1 MDTQNTP
8 IHVKLW
14 HKEFWMMAFANLLL
28 MTSIYMLVPALP
40 PYLLH
45 EGFTP
50 LQVGALMGS
59 YGIGVFL
66 LGCFCSYLIQRYRR
80 NHVCQYSIIGVAFC
94 IAVLYYLDFV
104 LNVKLEFW
112 MILCTRVAL
121 GALLGLAQMTLSSTL
136 VIDTCESFQRTEANH
151 SAAWFARL
159 ALAVGPL
166 VSILTY
172 HWFHYA
178 SVLILA
184 CAMALVSFLLI
195 TLVKFPFKAP
205 SESMTLFSLDRFF
218 LPQGFP
224 LFINLTMITTVIG
237 LVLAMHHSGLFFEM
251 MIVGFVL
258 AMLAEKYAFADA
270 DLKSEIITGLILLGA
285 AELIS
290 LSGQAKA
297 IDYICPTCIGFSTGI
312 IGSRFLLFYLK
323 LAKHCQR
330 GTSQS
335 SFFLSWE
342 LGVSLGLFIGISQ
355 LVQNTT
361 YLSLDLIM
369 ISMLFYNFFV
379 HPWYIKHKNR

>member
-184 CAMALVSFLLI
+184 CVMALVSFLLI

-285 AELIS
+285 AELIY

-355 LVQNTT
+355 LVHNTT
-361 YLSLDLIM
+361 YLSLGLIM

>member
-184 CAMALVSFLLI
+184 CVMALVSFLLI

-285 AELIS
+285 AELIY

-361 YLSLDLIM
+361 YLSLGLIM

>member
-112 MILCTRVAL
+112 MILCTRIAL

-184 CAMALVSFLLI
+184 CVMALVSFLLI

-285 AELIS
+285 AELIY

-361 YLSLDLIM
+361 YLSLGLIM

>member
-184 CAMALVSFLLI
+184 CVMALVSFLLI

-285 AELIS
+285 AELIY

-361 YLSLDLIM
+361 YLSLCLIM

>member
-8 IHVKLW
+8 VHVKLW

-28 MTSIYMLVPALP
+28 MTSIYMLVPTLP

-50 LQVGALMGS
+50 LQVGVLMGS
-59 YGIGVFL
+59 YGIGVFI

-80 NHVCQYSIIGVAFC
+80 NHVCQYSIIGVALC

-112 MILCTRVAL
+112 MLLCTRIAL

-136 VIDTCESFQRTEANH
+136 IIDTCESFQRTEANH

-159 ALAVGPL
+159 AIAVGPL
-166 VSILTY
+166 ISILTY
-172 HWFHYA
+172 RWFNYA
-178 SVLILA
+178 SVLVLA
-184 CAMALVSFLLI
+184 CAMAVCSFLLI

-224 LFINLTMITTVIG
+224 LFVNLTMIATVIG
-237 LVLAMHHSGLFFEM
+237 LVLATHHSALFFEM
-251 MIVGFVL
+251 MIVGFAL

-285 AELIS
+285 AELIF
-290 LSGQAKA
+290 LSGQSKA
-297 IDYICPTCIGFSTGI
+297 IDYICPACIGFSTGI

-342 LGVSLGLFIGISQ
+342 LGISFGLFIEISQMVQHAVFLSLGLI
-355 LVQNTT
+355 VA
-361 YLSLDLIM
+361 
-369 ISMLFYNFFV
+369 SMLCYNFLV

>member
-28 MTSIYMLVPALP
+28 MASIYMLVPALP

-50 LQVGALMGS
+50 LQVGVLMGS
-59 YGIGVFL
+59 YGIGVFA

-112 MILCTRVAL
+112 MILCTRIAL

-136 VIDTCESFQRTEANH
+136 IIDTCESFQRTEANH

-172 HWFHYA
+172 RWFDYA
-178 SVLILA
+178 NVLILA
-184 CAMALVSFLLI
+184 CAMAVISFLLI
-195 TLVKFPFKAP
+195 TLIKFPFKAP
-205 SESMTLFSLDRFF
+205 SESISLFSLDRFF

-224 LFINLTMITTVIG
+224 LFVNITVITTVIG
-237 LVLAMHHSGLFFEM
+237 LVLAMSHSGLFYEM
-251 MIVGFVL
+251 MMVGFGL
-258 AMLAEKYAFADA
+258 AILAEKYAFADA

-285 AELIS
+285 AELIF
-290 LSGQAKA
+290 LSEQPKA
-297 IDYICPTCIGFSTGI
+297 IDYICPACIGFGTGI

-342 LGVSLGLFIGISQ
+342 LGVSLGLFIGISHM
-355 LVQNTT
+355 VQHTVF
-361 YLSLDLIM
+361 LSLGLIVV
-369 ISMLFYNFFV
+369 SMLYYNFWV
-379 HPWYIKHKNR
+379 HPWYVKHKNR